1 MSKNKRAWV
10 MVGIFCV
17 AALGAAVKVE
27 AGVPG
32 GEGGAATRF
41 TASSKPVHTPRAR
54 FKRDGVPEQDTS
66 VIGIEELARRANDG
80 EASGATAAQ

>member
-1 MSKNKRAWV
+1 MSKNKRVGV
-10 MVGIFCV
+10 MVGLFFA

-41 TASSKPVHTPRAR
+41 TAASKPIHTPRAR
-54 FKRDGVPEQDTS
+54 FKRDGVPEQDTG
-66 VIGIEELARRANDG
+66 VVGVEELARRANDG